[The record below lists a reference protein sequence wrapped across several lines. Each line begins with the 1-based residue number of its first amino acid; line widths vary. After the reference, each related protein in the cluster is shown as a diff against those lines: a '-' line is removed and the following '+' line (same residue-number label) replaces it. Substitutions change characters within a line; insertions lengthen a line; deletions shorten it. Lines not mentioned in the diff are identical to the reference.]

1 MNNTRSSKLFYNNER
16 TGALPCGPVFKNA
29 PSNAGDVGSIPG
41 WGTKIPLATMTEV
54 HTPPREKPTCSNK
67 DPMQP
72 GKKNHNEIPPHTSQN
87 GHH

>member
-41 WGTKIPLATMTEV
+41 RELRTHMPWG
-54 HTPPREKPTCSNK
+54 N
-67 DPMQP
+67 
-72 GKKNHNEIPPHTSQN
+72 
-87 GHH
+87 